1 MIRKQVIRF
10 IVLLTGLFFL
20 LPPDAYAI
28 SWRYDLSGALKAAKK
43 EQKPIMIDFYTDW
56 CGWCKKLDRD
66 TYSDSRVQKLA
77 GQFICV
83 KVDGDRNAD
92 SIGKYNIRGYPTIL
106 FLDSN
111 GNIVQQI
118 PGYVGPADFSK
129 TMNAILE
136 KTEKPVPVPKRTKEP
151 KTEPPKKS
159 LPEKIKEEIKEII
172 KKPSTAKPDT
182 DFVYNGYIKG
192 IDGEITAQVNYR
204 GKTYFLKKGETFGE
218 YNVLQIDTDK
228 LILEGK
234 EGRLQLEFKKPIKG
248 R

>member
-1 MIRKQVIRF
+1 M
-10 IVLLTGLFFL
+10 VLLTGLFFL

-28 SWRYDLSGALKAAKK
+28 SWRYNLSDALKAAKK
-43 EQKPIMIDFYTDW
+43 EQKPIMVDFYTDW
-56 CGWCKKLDRD
+56 CGWCKKLDKD
-66 TYSDSRVQKLA
+66 TYGDSRVQKLA

-92 SIGKYNIRGYPTIL
+92 LVGKYNIRGYPTIL

-111 GNIVQQI
+111 GNIAQRI
-118 PGYVGPADFSK
+118 PGYVGPADFLK
-129 TMNAILE
+129 TMNAVLGKAEKPAPIPK
-136 KTEKPVPVPKRTKEP
+136 KTEEP

-159 LPEKIKEEIKEII
+159 LPEKLKEEVKEII
-172 KKPSTAKPDT
+172 KKPLLAKPDT

-192 IDGEITAQVNYR
+192 EGGEITAQVNYR
-204 GKTYFLKKGETFGE
+204 GKTYFVKKGEIFEG
-218 YNVLQIDTDK
+218 YNVLEIDTDK

-234 EGRLQLEFKKPIKG
+234 EGRLQLEFKKPIKV